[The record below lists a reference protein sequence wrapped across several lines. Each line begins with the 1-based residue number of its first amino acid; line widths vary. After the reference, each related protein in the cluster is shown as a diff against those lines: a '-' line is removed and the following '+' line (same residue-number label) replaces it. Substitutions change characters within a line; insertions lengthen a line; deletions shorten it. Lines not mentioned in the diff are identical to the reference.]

1 LEIVQMS
8 FEIIHKPT
16 FTNQLLAI
24 PKERVIQVLEKIEVL
39 RDDPKPHGKLKKKLH
54 GYKGDIY
61 RLRSGDFRIIYTYGD
76 GWVALLGVDARKDVY
91 KGDKLIAE
99 ETEVDVAAFTNL
111 EDLLTPNRPH
121 PPTPSPKIGEGEPE
135 NLLPVEL
142 TEELL
147 DRLLIPKT
155 CFPTLLA
162 CRTFDDLLEADVP
175 GAVRDRLFDCI
186 TAPNFDQVLNQPSFV
201 TGSPDELL
209 RFKEGDLLGFLLK
222 LNPEQERFVTWAMKA
237 TGPTL
242 LKGGPGT
249 GKSTV
254 ALYRTREILKQLQAT
269 PHPPNPLLPLGEKG
283 EQESGSTPLA
293 RSGRGAGGEGYPR
306 VLFTTYTNAL
316 VTFSEQLLHQLLGE
330 DARFVEVKTAD
341 ALMSSISHAT
351 EQFQVAQTN
360 ELSKLLR
367 QAIPQAIAALEGNV
381 LQQQAQRLILQ
392 RLQPEYLLQEL
403 TDVIDARGIET
414 LADYQ
419 ETTRT
424 GRNISLNKS
433 QRQAIWT
440 LRLHFNQLLKDQGI
454 ATWAQVRLYALD
466 RLHTMPDPPVYDAV
480 VVDEAQD
487 LSPVVLRFL
496 VGLCRE
502 SNRLFITADAN
513 QSIYGNSFRWCEVHH
528 SLKFVGRTGILRM
541 NHRTTQEV
549 EEAAQSYLQEGI
561 LDEDNIERLYIHT
574 GPLPVVRAVADR
586 HSEGSLLAQ
595 FCRTAAR
602 EFRLGIGACAILT
615 PTEKS
620 GKNIVGQ
627 LNYLGVEATFM
638 TSRELNLNCKG
649 IKVLPLKAAKGLEFP
664 IVAIAGFLDSP
675 FSAVT
680 KKLSDEE
687 IAEMLARE
695 RRTLFVGMTRAMRAL
710 MVLVPAHQPG
720 SLLQDFDPQFWNLGN
735 A

>member
-1 LEIVQMS
+1 MP

-76 GWVALLGVDARKDVY
+76 GWVALLGVDARKDIY

-99 ETEVDVAAFTNL
+99 ETEVDVAAFANL
-111 EDLLTPNRPH
+111 ENLLAPEKVL
-121 PPTPSPKIGEGEPE
+121 PPEPKPSQVET
-135 NLLPVEL
+135 LLPVEL

-155 CFPTLLA
+155 CFSTLLA

-222 LNPEQERFVTWAMKA
+222 LNPEQERFVTWAMNA

-254 ALYRTREILKQLQAT
+254 ALYRTREILKQLQA
-269 PHPPNPLLPLGEKG
+269 NGVS
-283 EQESGSTPLA
+283 Q
-293 RSGRGAGGEGYPR
+293 PR

-351 EQFQVAQTN
+351 EQFQIAQTN

-367 QAIPQAIAALEGNV
+367 QAIPQAIAALEGNI

-392 RLQPEYLLQEL
+392 RLQPEYLLEEL

-454 ATWAQVRLYALD
+454 ATWAQMRLYALD

-513 QSIYGNSFRWCEVHH
+513 QSIYGNSFRWSEVHH

-549 EEAAQSYLQEGI
+549 GEAAQSYLQEGI

-586 HSEGSLLAQ
+586 PSEGSLLAQ

-649 IKVLPLKAAKGLEFP
+649 VKVLPLKAAKGLEFP

-680 KKLSDEE
+680 KKLLDEE

>member
-1 LEIVQMS
+1 MS

-16 FTNQLLAI
+16 FTNQLLVI
-24 PKERVIQVLEKIEVL
+24 PKERVIQILEKIEVL

-99 ETEVDVAAFTNL
+99 ETEVDVAAFANL
-111 EDLLTPNRPH
+111 ENLLAPEKVL
-121 PPTPSPKIGEGEPE
+121 PPEPKPSQVET
-135 NLLPVEL
+135 LLPVEL

-155 CFPTLLA
+155 CFSTLLA

-222 LNPEQERFVTWAMKA
+222 LNPEQERFVTWAINA

-254 ALYRTREILKQLQAT
+254 ALYRTREILKQLQA
-269 PHPPNPLLPLGEKG
+269 NGV
-283 EQESGSTPLA
+283 S
-293 RSGRGAGGEGYPR
+293 RPR
-306 VLFTTYTNAL
+306 ILFTTYTNAL

-330 DARFVEVKTAD
+330 DARFVEVRTAD
-341 ALMSSISHAT
+341 ALMSSISHST
-351 EQFQVAQTN
+351 EQVQVAQTN
-360 ELSKLLR
+360 ELIKLLR
-367 QAIPQAIAALEGNV
+367 QAIPQAIAALEGNI

-392 RLQPEYLLQEL
+392 WLQPEYLLEEL

-424 GRNISLNKS
+424 GRNISLNKT

-454 ATWAQVRLYALD
+454 ATWAQMRLYALD

-513 QSIYGNSFRWCEVHH
+513 QSIYGNSFRWSEVHH

-549 EEAAQSYLQEGI
+549 GEAAQSYLQEGI

-586 HSEGSLLAQ
+586 PSEGSLLAQ

-620 GKNIVGQ
+620 GKNIAGQ

-687 IAEMLARE
+687 IAEILMRE

>member
-1 LEIVQMS
+1 MS

-16 FTNQLLAI
+16 FTNQLLAV
-24 PKERVIQVLEKIEVL
+24 PKERVIQILEKIEVL

-99 ETEVDVAAFTNL
+99 ETEVDVVAFANL
-111 EDLLTPNRPH
+111 ENLLAPEKVL
-121 PPTPSPKIGEGEPE
+121 PPEPKPSQGET
-135 NLLPVEL
+135 LLPVEL
-142 TEELL
+142 TEALL

-222 LNPEQERFVTWAMKA
+222 LNPEQERFVTWAINA

-254 ALYRTREILKQLQAT
+254 ALYRTREILKQLQA
-269 PHPPNPLLPLGEKG
+269 NGVS
-283 EQESGSTPLA
+283 Q
-293 RSGRGAGGEGYPR
+293 PR
-306 VLFTTYTNAL
+306 ILFTTYTNAL
-316 VTFSEQLLHQLLGE
+316 VTFSEQLLQQLLGE

-341 ALMSSISHAT
+341 ALMSSISHST
-351 EQFQVAQTN
+351 EQLQVAQTN
-360 ELSKLLR
+360 ELIKLLR

-381 LQQQAQRLILQ
+381 LQQQAQRLVLQ
-392 RLQPEYLLQEL
+392 RLQPGYLLEEL

-419 ETTRT
+419 ETTRA

-440 LRLHFNQLLKDQGI
+440 LRLHFKQLLEDQGM
-454 ATWAQVRLYALD
+454 ATWAQMRLYALD

-496 VGLCRE
+496 IGLCRE

-513 QSIYGNSFRWCEVHH
+513 QSIYGNSFRWSEVHH

-549 EEAAQSYLQEGI
+549 GEAAQSYLQDGI

-586 HSEGSLLAQ
+586 PSEGSLLAQ

-620 GKNIVGQ
+620 GRNIAGQ
-627 LNYLGVEATFM
+627 LSYLGVEATFM

-687 IAEMLARE
+687 IAEILMRE

-720 SLLQDFDPQFWNLGN
+720 ILLQDFDPQFWNLGN

>member
-1 LEIVQMS
+1 MS

-111 EDLLTPNRPH
+111 ENLLAPEKVL
-121 PPTPSPKIGEGEPE
+121 PPEPKPSQAEA
-135 NLLPVEL
+135 LLPVEL

-155 CFPTLLA
+155 CFPNLLA

-222 LNPEQERFVTWAMKA
+222 LNPEQEKFVTWAMNA

-254 ALYRTREILKQLQAT
+254 ALYRTREILKQLQA
-269 PHPPNPLLPLGEKG
+269 NGVS
-283 EQESGSTPLA
+283 Q
-293 RSGRGAGGEGYPR
+293 PR
-306 VLFTTYTNAL
+306 ILFTTYTNAL
-316 VTFSEQLLHQLLGE
+316 VTFSEQLLQQLLGE

-351 EQFQVAQTN
+351 KQVQVAQTN
-360 ELSKLLR
+360 ELIKLLR

-381 LQQQAQRLILQ
+381 LQQQAQRLVLQ
-392 RLQPEYLLQEL
+392 RLQPEYLLEEL

-454 ATWAQVRLYALD
+454 ATWAQMRLYALD

-513 QSIYGNSFRWCEVHH
+513 QSIYGNSFRWSEVHH

-549 EEAAQSYLQEGI
+549 GEAAQSYLQEGI
-561 LDEDNIERLYIHT
+561 LDEDKIERLYIHT
-574 GPLPVVRAVADR
+574 GPLPAVRAVADR
-586 HSEGSLLAQ
+586 PSEGSLLAQ

-620 GKNIVGQ
+620 GKNIAGQ

-687 IAEMLARE
+687 IAEILMRE

-720 SLLQDFDPQFWNLGN
+720 SFLQNFDPQFWNLGN

>member
-1 LEIVQMS
+1 MS

-24 PKERVIQVLEKIEVL
+24 PKERVIQILEKIEVL
-39 RDDPKPHGKLKKKLH
+39 RDDPKPHGSLKKKLH

-91 KGDKLIAE
+91 KDNNKDKLIDE
-99 ETEVDVAAFTNL
+99 GSGVDVSAVSNL
-111 EDLLTPNRPH
+111 ENLLAPEKVL
-121 PPTPSPKIGEGEPE
+121 PPEPKPSQAEA
-135 NLLPVEL
+135 LLPVEL

-222 LNPEQERFVTWAMKA
+222 LNPEQERFVTWAMNA

-254 ALYRTREILKQLQAT
+254 ALYRTREILKQLQA
-269 PHPPNPLLPLGEKG
+269 NGVS
-283 EQESGSTPLA
+283 Q
-293 RSGRGAGGEGYPR
+293 PR
-306 VLFTTYTNAL
+306 ILFTTYTNAL
-316 VTFSEQLLHQLLGE
+316 VTFSEQLLQQLLGE

-341 ALMSSISHAT
+341 ALMASISHAT
-351 EQFQVAQTN
+351 KQVQIAQTN
-360 ELSKLLR
+360 ELIKLLR

-392 RLQPEYLLQEL
+392 RLQPEYLLEEL

-419 ETTRT
+419 ETTRA

-440 LRLHFNQLLKDQGI
+440 LRLHFNQFLEDQGM
-454 ATWAQVRLYALD
+454 ATWAQMRLYALD

-502 SNRLFITADAN
+502 PNRLFITADAN
-513 QSIYGNSFRWCEVHH
+513 QSIYGNSFRWSEVHH

-549 EEAAQSYLQEGI
+549 GEAAQSYLQEGI

-574 GPLPVVRAVADR
+574 GPLPAVRAVADR
-586 HSEGSLLAQ
+586 PSEGSLLAQ

-620 GKNIVGQ
+620 GKNIAGQ

-687 IAEMLARE
+687 IAEILMRE

-720 SLLQDFDPQFWNLGN
+720 SLLQNFDPQFWNLGN

>member
-1 LEIVQMS
+1 MP

-91 KGDKLIAE
+91 KDNNKDKLIDE
-99 ETEVDVAAFTNL
+99 GTGVDVSAVSNL
-111 EDLLTPNRPH
+111 ENLLAPEKVL
-121 PPTPSPKIGEGEPE
+121 PPEPE
-135 NLLPVEL
+135 PSQVETLLPVEL

-222 LNPEQERFVTWAMKA
+222 LNPEQERFVTWAMNA

-254 ALYRTREILKQLQAT
+254 ALYRTREILKQLQA
-269 PHPPNPLLPLGEKG
+269 
-283 EQESGSTPLA
+283 SGVSQ
-293 RSGRGAGGEGYPR
+293 PR

-351 EQFQVAQTN
+351 EQFQIAQTN

-392 RLQPEYLLQEL
+392 RLQPEYLLEEL

-440 LRLHFNQLLKDQGI
+440 LRLHFNQLLKDQGM
-454 ATWAQVRLYALD
+454 ATWAQMRLYALD
-466 RLHTMPDPPVYDAV
+466 HLHTMPDPPVYDAV

-513 QSIYGNSFRWCEVHH
+513 QSIYGNSFRWSEVHH

-549 EEAAQSYLQEGI
+549 GEAAQSYLQEGI

-586 HSEGSLLAQ
+586 PSEGSLLAQ

-649 IKVLPLKAAKGLEFP
+649 VKVLPLKAAKGLEFP

>member
-1 LEIVQMS
+1 MP

-24 PKERVIQVLEKIEVL
+24 PKERVIQILEKIEVL

-76 GWVALLGVDARKDVY
+76 GWVALLGVDARKDIY

-99 ETEVDVAAFTNL
+99 ETEVDVAAFANL
-111 EDLLTPNRPH
+111 ENLLAPEKVL
-121 PPTPSPKIGEGEPE
+121 PPEPKPSQAEA
-135 NLLPVEL
+135 LLPVEL

-147 DRLLIPKT
+147 DHLLIPKT
-155 CFPTLLA
+155 CFPNLLV

-175 GAVRDRLFDCI
+175 GAVCDRLFDCI

-222 LNPEQERFVTWAMKA
+222 LNPEQEKFVTWAMNA

-254 ALYRTREILKQLQAT
+254 ALYRTREILKQLQA
-269 PHPPNPLLPLGEKG
+269 NGVS
-283 EQESGSTPLA
+283 Q
-293 RSGRGAGGEGYPR
+293 PR
-306 VLFTTYTNAL
+306 ILFTTYTNAL
-316 VTFSEQLLHQLLGE
+316 VTFSEQLLQQLLGE

-351 EQFQVAQTN
+351 KQVQIAQTN
-360 ELSKLLR
+360 ELIKLLR

-392 RLQPEYLLQEL
+392 RLPPEYLLEEL

-419 ETTRT
+419 ETTRA

-440 LRLHFNQLLKDQGI
+440 LRLHFNQLLEDQGM
-454 ATWAQVRLYALD
+454 ATWAQMRLYALD
-466 RLHTMPDPPVYDAV
+466 HLHTRPDPPVYDAV

-496 VGLCRE
+496 VGLCPE

-513 QSIYGNSFRWCEVHH
+513 QSIYGNSFRWSEVHH

-549 EEAAQSYLQEGI
+549 GEAAQSYLQEGI
-561 LDEDNIERLYIHT
+561 LDEDKIERLYIHT
-574 GPLPVVRAVADR
+574 GPLPAVRAVADR
-586 HSEGSLLAQ
+586 PSEGSLLAQ

-627 LNYLGVEATFM
+627 LNYLGIEATFM

-687 IAEMLARE
+687 IAEILMRE

-720 SLLQDFDPQFWNLGN
+720 SLLQNFDPQFWNLGN

>member
-1 LEIVQMS
+1 MR

-76 GWVALLGVDARKDVY
+76 GWVALLGVDARKDIY

-99 ETEVDVAAFTNL
+99 ETEVDVAAFANL
-111 EDLLTPNRPH
+111 
-121 PPTPSPKIGEGEPE
+121 E
-135 NLLPVEL
+135 NLLAPEKVLPPEFKPSQVETLLPVGL

-222 LNPEQERFVTWAMKA
+222 LNPEQERFVTWAMNA
-237 TGPTL
+237 TGSTL

-254 ALYRTREILKQLQAT
+254 ALYRTREILKQLQA
-269 PHPPNPLLPLGEKG
+269 
-283 EQESGSTPLA
+283 SGVSQ
-293 RSGRGAGGEGYPR
+293 PR

-351 EQFQVAQTN
+351 EQFQIAQTN

-381 LQQQAQRLILQ
+381 LQQQAQRLVLQ
-392 RLQPEYLLQEL
+392 RLQPEYLLEEL

-454 ATWAQVRLYALD
+454 ATWAQMRLYALD
-466 RLHTMPDPPVYDAV
+466 RLHTMPAPPVYDAV

-513 QSIYGNSFRWCEVHH
+513 QSIYGNSFRWSEVHH

-549 EEAAQSYLQEGI
+549 GEAAQSYLQEGI

-586 HSEGSLLAQ
+586 PSESSLLAQ

-649 IKVLPLKAAKGLEFP
+649 VKVLPLKAAKGLEFP

>member
-1 LEIVQMS
+1 MP

-76 GWVALLGVDARKDVY
+76 GWVALLGVDARKDIY

-99 ETEVDVAAFTNL
+99 ETEVDVAAFANL
-111 EDLLTPNRPH
+111 
-121 PPTPSPKIGEGEPE
+121 E
-135 NLLPVEL
+135 NLLAPEKVLPPESKMSQVETLLPVGL

-222 LNPEQERFVTWAMKA
+222 LNPEQERFVTWAMNA

-254 ALYRTREILKQLQAT
+254 ALYRTREILKQLQA
-269 PHPPNPLLPLGEKG
+269 
-283 EQESGSTPLA
+283 SGVSQ
-293 RSGRGAGGEGYPR
+293 PR

-351 EQFQVAQTN
+351 EQFQIAQTN

-392 RLQPEYLLQEL
+392 RLQPEYLLEEL

-454 ATWAQVRLYALD
+454 ATWAQMRLYALD

-513 QSIYGNSFRWCEVHH
+513 QSIYGNSFRWSEVHH

-549 EEAAQSYLQEGI
+549 GEAAQSYLQEGI

-586 HSEGSLLAQ
+586 PSEGSLLAQ

-680 KKLSDEE
+680 KKLLDEE

>member
-1 LEIVQMS
+1 MS

-24 PKERVIQVLEKIEVL
+24 PKERVIQILEKIEVL

-54 GYKGDIY
+54 GYRGDIY

-99 ETEVDVAAFTNL
+99 ETEVDVAAFANL
-111 EDLLTPNRPH
+111 ENLLAPEKVL
-121 PPTPSPKIGEGEPE
+121 SPEPKLSQAE
-135 NLLPVEL
+135 TLLPVEL

-186 TAPNFDQVLNQPSFV
+186 TAPNFDQVLNQPSFA

-222 LNPEQERFVTWAMKA
+222 LNPEQERFVTWAMNA

-254 ALYRTREILKQLQAT
+254 ALYRTREILKQLQA
-269 PHPPNPLLPLGEKG
+269 NGVS
-283 EQESGSTPLA
+283 Q
-293 RSGRGAGGEGYPR
+293 PR
-306 VLFTTYTNAL
+306 ILFTTYTNAL
-316 VTFSEQLLHQLLGE
+316 VTFSEQLLQQLLGE
-330 DARFVEVKTAD
+330 NARFVEVRTAD
-341 ALMSSISHAT
+341 AFMSSISHST
-351 EQFQVAQTN
+351 EQLQVAQTN
-360 ELSKLLR
+360 ELIKLLR
-367 QAIPQAIAALEGNV
+367 QAIPKAIAALEGNV

-392 RLQPEYLLQEL
+392 RLQPEYLLEEL

-419 ETTRT
+419 EISRA

-440 LRLHFNQLLKDQGI
+440 LRLHFNQLLEDQGM
-454 ATWAQVRLYALD
+454 ATWAQMRLYALD
-466 RLHTMPDPPVYDAV
+466 RLHTMPEPPVYDAV

-496 VGLCRE
+496 VGLCCE

-513 QSIYGNSFRWCEVHH
+513 QSIYGNSFRWSEVHH

-549 EEAAQSYLQEGI
+549 GEAAQSYLQEGI

-586 HSEGSLLAQ
+586 PSEGALLAQ

-620 GKNIVGQ
+620 GKNIAGQ

-687 IAEMLARE
+687 IAEILMRE

>member
-1 LEIVQMS
+1 MIWRSLDFLGLLEKKPQKCVAVP

-39 RDDPKPHGKLKKKLH
+39 RNDPKPHGKLKKKLH

-76 GWVALLGVDARKDVY
+76 GWVALLGVDARKDIY

-99 ETEVDVAAFTNL
+99 ETEVDVAAFANL
-111 EDLLTPNRPH
+111 ENLLAPEKVL
-121 PPTPSPKIGEGEPE
+121 PPEPKPSQVET
-135 NLLPVEL
+135 LLPVEL

-147 DRLLIPKT
+147 DRLLIPKS
-155 CFPTLLA
+155 CFSTLLA

-175 GAVRDRLFDCI
+175 GVVRDRLFDCI

-222 LNPEQERFVTWAMKA
+222 LNPEQERFVTWAINA

-254 ALYRTREILKQLQAT
+254 ALYRTREILKQLQA
-269 PHPPNPLLPLGEKG
+269 NGVS
-283 EQESGSTPLA
+283 Q
-293 RSGRGAGGEGYPR
+293 PR
-306 VLFTTYTNAL
+306 ILFTTYTNAL
-316 VTFSEQLLHQLLGE
+316 VTFSEQLLEQLLGE
-330 DARFVEVKTAD
+330 DARFVEVRTAD
-341 ALMSSISHAT
+341 ALMSSISHST
-351 EQFQVAQTN
+351 EQLQVAQTN
-360 ELSKLLR
+360 ELIKLLR

-381 LQQQAQRLILQ
+381 LQQQVQRLILQ
-392 RLQPEYLLQEL
+392 RLQPEYLLGEL

-414 LADYQ
+414 VEGYQ
-419 ETTRT
+419 ETTRA
-424 GRNISLNKS
+424 GRNICLNKS

-440 LRLHFNQLLKDQGI
+440 LRLHFNQLLEARRM
-454 ATWAQVRLYALD
+454 ATWAQMRLYALD

-502 SNRLFITADAN
+502 PNRLFITADAN
-513 QSIYGNSFRWCEVHH
+513 QSIYGNSFRWSEVHH

-549 EEAAQSYLQEGI
+549 GEAAQSYLQEGI

-586 HSEGSLLAQ
+586 PSEGSLLAQ

-620 GKNIVGQ
+620 GKNIAGQ

-675 FSAVT
+675 FSVVT

-687 IAEMLARE
+687 IAEILMRE

>member
-1 LEIVQMS
+1 MS

-24 PKERVIQVLEKIEVL
+24 PKERVIQILEKIEVL
-39 RDDPKPHGKLKKKLH
+39 RTDPKPHGKLKKKLH

-76 GWVALLGVDARKDVY
+76 GWVALLGVDARKDIY

-99 ETEVDVAAFTNL
+99 ETEVDVAAFANL
-111 EDLLTPNRPH
+111 ENLLAPEKVL
-121 PPTPSPKIGEGEPE
+121 PPEPKPSQAEA
-135 NLLPVEL
+135 LLPVEL

-155 CFPTLLA
+155 CFPNLLA

-201 TGSPDELL
+201 TGSSDELL

-222 LNPEQERFVTWAMKA
+222 LNPEQEKFVTWAMNA

-254 ALYRTREILKQLQAT
+254 ALYRTREILKQLQA
-269 PHPPNPLLPLGEKG
+269 NGVS
-283 EQESGSTPLA
+283 Q
-293 RSGRGAGGEGYPR
+293 PR
-306 VLFTTYTNAL
+306 ILFTTYTNAL
-316 VTFSEQLLHQLLGE
+316 VTFSEQLLQQLLGE

-341 ALMSSISHAT
+341 ALMSSISHAPK
-351 EQFQVAQTN
+351 QVQVAQTN
-360 ELSKLLR
+360 ELIKLLR
-367 QAIPQAIAALEGNV
+367 QAIPQAIVALEGNV

-392 RLQPEYLLQEL
+392 RLQPEYLLEEL

-419 ETTRT
+419 ETTRA

-440 LRLHFNQLLKDQGI
+440 LRLHFNQFLEDQGM
-454 ATWAQVRLYALD
+454 ATWAQMRLYALD
-466 RLHTMPDPPVYDAV
+466 HLHTMPDPPVYDAV

-487 LSPVVLRFL
+487 LSPVMLRFL

-502 SNRLFITADAN
+502 PNRLFITADAN
-513 QSIYGNSFRWCEVHH
+513 QSIYGNSFRWSEVHH

-549 EEAAQSYLQEGI
+549 GEAAQSYLQEGI
-561 LDEDNIERLYIHT
+561 LDEDKIERLYIHT
-574 GPLPVVRAVADR
+574 GPLPAVRAVADR
-586 HSEGSLLAQ
+586 PSEGSLLAQ

-620 GKNIVGQ
+620 GKNIAGQ

-680 KKLSDEE
+680 KKISDEE
-687 IAEMLARE
+687 IAEILMRE

-720 SLLQDFDPQFWNLGN
+720 SLLQSFDPQFWNLGN

>member
-1 LEIVQMS
+1 MS

-24 PKERVIQVLEKIEVL
+24 PKERVIQILEKIEVL

-54 GYKGDIY
+54 GYRGDIY

-99 ETEVDVAAFTNL
+99 ETEVDVAAFANL
-111 EDLLTPNRPH
+111 ENLLAPEKVLSPE
-121 PPTPSPKIGEGEPE
+121 PKPSQAET
-135 NLLPVEL
+135 LLPVEL

-222 LNPEQERFVTWAMKA
+222 LNPEQERFVTWAINA

-254 ALYRTREILKQLQAT
+254 ALYRTREILKQLQA
-269 PHPPNPLLPLGEKG
+269 NGVS
-283 EQESGSTPLA
+283 Q
-293 RSGRGAGGEGYPR
+293 PR
-306 VLFTTYTNAL
+306 ILFTTYTNAL
-316 VTFSEQLLHQLLGE
+316 VTFSEQLLEQLLDE
-330 DARFVEVKTAD
+330 DARFVEVRTAD
-341 ALMSSISHAT
+341 ALMSSISHST
-351 EQFQVAQTN
+351 EQLQVAQTN
-360 ELSKLLR
+360 ELIKLLR

-392 RLQPEYLLQEL
+392 RLQPEYLLEEL
-403 TDVIDARGIET
+403 TDVIDARGIDT
-414 LADYQ
+414 LVDYQ
-419 ETTRT
+419 EITRA

-433 QRQAIWT
+433 QRQAIWI
-440 LRLHFNQLLKDQGI
+440 LRLHFNQFLKDQGMV
-454 ATWAQVRLYALD
+454 TWAQMRLYALD
-466 RLHTMPDPPVYDAV
+466 HLHTMPAPPVYDAV

-502 SNRLFITADAN
+502 PNRLFVTADAN
-513 QSIYGNSFRWCEVHH
+513 QSIYGNSFRWSEVHH

-549 EEAAQSYLQEGI
+549 GEAAQSYLQDGI
-561 LDEDNIERLYIHT
+561 LDEDRIERFYIHT

-586 HSEGSLLAQ
+586 PSEGSLLAQ

-620 GKNIVGQ
+620 GKNIAGQ

-687 IAEMLARE
+687 IAEILMRE

-710 MVLVPAHQPG
+710 MLLVPAHQPG

>member
-1 LEIVQMS
+1 MP

-91 KGDKLIAE
+91 KDNNKDKLIDE
-99 ETEVDVAAFTNL
+99 GTGVDVSAFANL
-111 EDLLTPNRPH
+111 
-121 PPTPSPKIGEGEPE
+121 E
-135 NLLPVEL
+135 NLLAPEKVLPPEFKPSQVETLLPVGL

-147 DRLLIPKT
+147 DRLLIPKI

-222 LNPEQERFVTWAMKA
+222 LNPEQERFVTWAINA

-254 ALYRTREILKQLQAT
+254 ALYRTREILKQLQANGVS
-269 PHPPNPLLPLGEKG
+269 HP
-283 EQESGSTPLA
+283 
-293 RSGRGAGGEGYPR
+293 RI
-306 VLFTTYTNAL
+306 LFTTYTNAL
-316 VTFSEQLLHQLLGE
+316 VTFSEQLLQQLLGE

-351 EQFQVAQTN
+351 EQVQVAQTHD
-360 ELSKLLR
+360 LIKLLR
-367 QAIPQAIAALEGNV
+367 QAVPQAIAALEGNV

-392 RLQPEYLLQEL
+392 RLQPDYLLEEL

-424 GRNISLNKS
+424 GRNISLNKT

-440 LRLHFNQLLKDQGI
+440 LRLHFNQLLKDQGM
-454 ATWAQVRLYALD
+454 ATWAQMRLYALD
-466 RLHTMPDPPVYDAV
+466 RLYTMPNPPIYDAV

-496 VGLCRE
+496 AGLCRE

-513 QSIYGNSFRWCEVHH
+513 QSIYGNSFRWSEVHH

-549 EEAAQSYLQEGI
+549 GEAAQSYLQEGI

-586 HSEGSLLAQ
+586 PSEGDLLAQ

-620 GKNIVGQ
+620 GKNIAGQ
-627 LNYLGVEATFM
+627 LSYLGVEATFM

-680 KKLSDEE
+680 KKLSDDE

-710 MVLVPAHQPG
+710 MVLVPAHHPG
-720 SLLQDFDPQFWNLGN
+720 SLLQDFDSQFWNLGN

>member
-1 LEIVQMS
+1 MP

-99 ETEVDVAAFTNL
+99 ETEVDVAAFANL
-111 EDLLTPNRPH
+111 
-121 PPTPSPKIGEGEPE
+121 E
-135 NLLPVEL
+135 NLLAPEKALPPEFKPSQVETLLPIGL

-147 DRLLIPKT
+147 DRLLIPKN
-155 CFPTLLA
+155 CFPIFLA

-222 LNPEQERFVTWAMKA
+222 LNPEQERFVTWAINA

-254 ALYRTREILKQLQAT
+254 ALYRTREILKQLQANGIS
-269 PHPPNPLLPLGEKG
+269 HP
-283 EQESGSTPLA
+283 
-293 RSGRGAGGEGYPR
+293 RI
-306 VLFTTYTNAL
+306 LFTTYTNAL
-316 VTFSEQLLHQLLGE
+316 VTFSEQLLQQLLGE

-351 EQFQVAQTN
+351 EQVQVAQTHD
-360 ELSKLLR
+360 LIKLLR
-367 QAIPQAIAALEGNV
+367 QAVLQAIAALEGNV

-392 RLQPEYLLQEL
+392 RLQPDYLLEEL

-424 GRNISLNKS
+424 GRNISLNKT

-440 LRLHFNQLLKDQGI
+440 LRLHFNQLLKDQGM
-454 ATWAQVRLYALD
+454 ATWAQMRLYALD
-466 RLHTMPDPPVYDAV
+466 RLHTMPNPPIYDAV

-513 QSIYGNSFRWCEVHH
+513 QSIYGNSFRWSEVHH

-549 EEAAQSYLQEGI
+549 GEAAQSYLQEGI
-561 LDEDNIERLYIHT
+561 IDEDNIERLYIHT
-574 GPLPVVRAVADR
+574 GPLPVVRSVADR
-586 HSEGSLLAQ
+586 PSEGDLLAQ

-620 GKNIVGQ
+620 GKNIAGQ
-627 LNYLGVEATFM
+627 LSYLGVEATFM

-680 KKLSDEE
+680 KKLSDQE
-687 IAEMLARE
+687 IVEMQARE

-710 MVLVPAHQPG
+710 MVLVPAHHPG
-720 SLLQDFDPQFWNLGN
+720 SLLQNFDSQFWNLGN

>member
-1 LEIVQMS
+1 MP

-24 PKERVIQVLEKIEVL
+24 PKERVIQILEKIEVL

-76 GWVALLGVDARKDVY
+76 GWVALLGVDARKDIY

-99 ETEVDVAAFTNL
+99 ETEVDVAAFANL
-111 EDLLTPNRPH
+111 ENLLAPEKVL
-121 PPTPSPKIGEGEPE
+121 PPEPKPSQAEA
-135 NLLPVEL
+135 LLPVEL

-147 DRLLIPKT
+147 DHLLIPKT
-155 CFPTLLA
+155 CFPNLLV

-175 GAVRDRLFDCI
+175 GAVCDRLFDCI

-222 LNPEQERFVTWAMKA
+222 LNPEQEKFVTWAMNA

-254 ALYRTREILKQLQAT
+254 ALYRTREILKQLQA
-269 PHPPNPLLPLGEKG
+269 NGVS
-283 EQESGSTPLA
+283 Q
-293 RSGRGAGGEGYPR
+293 PR
-306 VLFTTYTNAL
+306 ILFTTYTNAL
-316 VTFSEQLLHQLLGE
+316 VTFSEQLLQQLLGE

-351 EQFQVAQTN
+351 KQVQIAQTN
-360 ELSKLLR
+360 ELIKLLR

-392 RLQPEYLLQEL
+392 RLPPEYLLEEL

-419 ETTRT
+419 ETTRA

-440 LRLHFNQLLKDQGI
+440 LRLHFNQLLEDQGM
-454 ATWAQVRLYALD
+454 ATWAQMRLYALD
-466 RLHTMPDPPVYDAV
+466 HLHTRPDPPVYDAV

-496 VGLCRE
+496 VGLCPE

-513 QSIYGNSFRWCEVHH
+513 QSIYGNSFRWSEVHH

-549 EEAAQSYLQEGI
+549 GEAAQSYLQEGI
-561 LDEDNIERLYIHT
+561 LDEDKIERLYIHT
-574 GPLPVVRAVADR
+574 GPLPAVRAVADR
-586 HSEGSLLAQ
+586 PSEGSLLAQ

-620 GKNIVGQ
+620 GKNIAGQ

-687 IAEMLARE
+687 IAEILMRE

-720 SLLQDFDPQFWNLGN
+720 SFLQNFDPQFWNLGN